1 MDCATDYKVK
11 PQMLKDLI
19 KATNYQ
25 PYDEYIENLNI
36 KNQKGNTNFFTKRGT
51 GVNISNKS
59 IANTSTKPSEISK
72 SNQEKNTSYATSP
85 RAPES

>member
-1 MDCATDYKVK
+1 MSMDCATDYKVK

-36 KNQKGNTNFFTKRGT
+36 KN
-51 GVNISNKS
+51 
-59 IANTSTKPSEISK
+59 
-72 SNQEKNTSYATSP
+72 
-85 RAPES
+85 